1 MRSGSTPTAEP
12 VTRRWSA
19 AAAESLRHVADR
31 PALWLPGAL
40 AWLTTIG
47 WIPFVV
53 AVVQPP
59 SVAELT
65 YLGSRFWTSG
75 MWPWN
80 AVLVAAG
87 AVALAVIGLSL
98 ASAANAIL
106 LATSGRRRSSTR
118 DAGSLLVLALL
129 GAVPVA
135 FCALVIAVG
144 VIAVG
149 PTEFNRPQADP
160 SPILRTAARLL
171 PLLLFSGLLVIVAST
186 LAGLAGRGAVREGNP
201 AAGLAAV
208 PGLVRLAGVAGV
220 VHVAGAAVVGIG
232 YLALCALL
240 LTVLW
245 EPIEVALAS
254 GAGIDLPAGLLLVG
268 FVAIWLCLVL
278 AGGVIHAW
286 ASMTASV
293 LLGDRVVGH
302 EPERP
307 LETLIDR

>member
-1 MRSGSTPTAEP
+1 
-12 VTRRWSA
+12 VRRWSSA
-19 AAAESLRHVADR
+19 AAGSLREVADR
-31 PALWLPGAL
+31 PLLWLPGAL

-47 WIPFVV
+47 WIPFVL
-53 AVVQPP
+53 AVVSPP

-87 AVALAVIGLSL
+87 AVALAVVALSL
-98 ASAANAIL
+98 ASAANAVL
-106 LATSGRRRSSTR
+106 LAAGGRRPASTH

-135 FCALVIAVG
+135 FCALAIAVG

-149 PTEFNRPQADP
+149 PAEFNRPQSET
-160 SPILRTAARLL
+160 SPILRIAARLA
-171 PLLLFSGLLVIVAST
+171 PLLGFSGLLALVAST
-186 LAGLAGRGAVREGNP
+186 LAGLAGRGAIRRGDP

-208 PGLVRLAGVAGV
+208 PGLVRRAGTAGSVHLA
-220 VHVAGAAVVGIG
+220 AAAAVGIG
-232 YLALCALL
+232 YLALTGLL
-240 LTVLW
+240 LGVLW
-245 EPIEVALAS
+245 EPIAAGLAS

-278 AGGVIHAW
+278 AGGVVHAW
-286 ASMTASV
+286 ASMTASA
-293 LLGDRVVGH
+293 LLGDGVGGPV
-302 EPERP
+302 PERP
-307 LETLIDR
+307 QETPINR